1 MLGIV
6 STVHYVYMSLKANKY
21 QIRCME
27 LIQVCMTRATA
38 GTVANS
44 CDLSMRSQKIKIE

>member
-1 MLGIV
+1 MLGIA

-27 LIQVCMTRATA
+27 LTRATA

-44 CDLSMRSQKIKIE
+44 CDLSTRSQKIKIE